1 MIKFSIITVCYN
13 ASATISETIASV
25 LGQTYQEL
33 EYIVVD
39 GKSSDGTVEILQG
52 ITDARMKFVS
62 EKDSGIYNAMNKG
75 LKMASGNYLI
85 FLGADDTFYDEDV
98 LQRVAAKLQDRHLGG
113 NGVVYGDVMLKRR
126 RRLYN
131 GAFTRWTW
139 GHRNISHQCI
149 FYPKQIYE
157 RYQYDERYKSVA
169 DWDYNLRLLIDGI
182 PFTYIGETI
191 CTFNDAD
198 GLSSSSKD
206 YDFLKVR
213 RKMVCRAV
221 GILPYCWGI
230 LQRTKRRLLN
240 EKY

>member
-13 ASATISETIASV
+13 ASATIRETIVSV
-25 LGQTYQEL
+25 LGQTYPEL

-39 GKSSDGTVEILQG
+39 GKSDDGTTEILQSV
-52 ITDARMKFVS
+52 TDKRLTFIS

-75 LKMASGNYLI
+75 LRMASGDYLI
-85 FLGADDTFYDEDV
+85 FIGADDTFYDKDV
-98 LQRVAAKLQDRHLGG
+98 LKKVTDKLTGSND
-113 NGVVYGDVMLKRR
+113 VVYGDVLLQERQ
-126 RRLYN
+126 RLYN

-149 FYPKQIYE
+149 FYPKSVYS
-157 RYQYDERYKSVA
+157 RYQFNEKYRSVA

-182 PFTYIGETI
+182 RFTYIHETI
-191 CTFNDAD
+191 CTFNDND

-206 YDFLKVR
+206 HDFLKVR

>member
-13 ASATISETIASV
+13 ASATIRETIASV
-25 LGQTYQEL
+25 LDQTYQEL

-52 ITDARMKFVS
+52 IGDERMRFVS

-75 LKMASGNYLI
+75 LKMATGDYLI
-85 FLGADDTFYDEDV
+85 FLGADDTFYDKRTLE
-98 LQRVAAKLQDRHLGG
+98 RVAAKLTDSDD
-113 NGVVYGDVMLKRR
+113 VIYGDVMLKQRQ
-126 RRLYN
+126 RLYN
-131 GAFTRWTW
+131 GPFTRWTW

-149 FYPKQIYE
+149 FYPKAVYT
-157 RYQYDERYKSVA
+157 RYLYDEKYRSVA

-182 PFTYIGETI
+182 RFTYIKETI

-206 YDFLKVR
+206 RAFLKVR
-213 RKMVCRAV
+213 RRMVCRAV
-221 GILPYCWGI
+221 GVLPYYWGI
-230 LQRTKRRLLN
+230 LQRAKRRLMN